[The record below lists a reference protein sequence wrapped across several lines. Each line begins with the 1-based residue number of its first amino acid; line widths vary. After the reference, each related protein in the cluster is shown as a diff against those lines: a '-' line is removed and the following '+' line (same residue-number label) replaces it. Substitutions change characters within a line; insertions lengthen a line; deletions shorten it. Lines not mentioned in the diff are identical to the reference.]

1 MRNIKKLIH
10 AAAAVLV
17 ALIICAVAYFNGES
31 DNKGAADVSGFHDGL
46 IVHFIDVGQGDSEF
60 IELPGGQCML
70 IDAGTQDYTQTVID
84 KITEYGYSSIDY
96 VVATHPH
103 ADHIGGMSGV
113 IENFD
118 VENFYMPQVTATTD
132 CFEDLLDALT
142 EKDLKINKPEA
153 GEEIY
158 SDSLAVIEFLAPVG
172 DNYNNLNDYS
182 AVVKITYGENS
193 FLFTGDAEK
202 VSEDEMLERE
212 FDSLSADVLKVGHHG
227 SDTATSA
234 DFLNAVDPEYA
245 VISCGTGNSYGHP
258 HTETLENL
266 DTVGAQVY
274 RTDEL
279 GTVTV
284 SCDGNDGFDIQYEN
298 D

>member
-1 MRNIKKLIH
+1 MRNIKKQIP
-10 AAAAVLV
+10 AAAAVVVIL
-17 ALIICAVAYFNGES
+17 LICAVAYLNGENR
-31 DNKGAADVSGFHDGL
+31 DERAADVSAFENGL
-46 IVHFIDVGQGDSEF
+46 VVHYIDVGQGDSEF

-132 CFEDLLDALT
+132 CFGDLLDALT

-227 SDTATSA
+227 SDTATSD

-258 HTETLENL
+258 HSETLENL
-266 DTVGAQVY
+266 TAAGAEVY

-279 GTVTV
+279 GTVTIY
-284 SCDGNDGFDIQYEN
+284 CDGNNGFNMDFEDN
-298 D
+298 

>member
-1 MRNIKKLIH
+1 MRNIKKQIP
-10 AAAAVLV
+10 AAAAVLA
-17 ALIICAVAYFNGES
+17 ALLICAVAYFNGES

-258 HTETLENL
+258 HSETLENL
-266 DTVGAQVY
+266 TAAGAEVY

-279 GTVTV
+279 GTVTIY
-284 SCDGNDGFDIQYEN
+284 CDGNNGFNMDFEDN
-298 D
+298 